1 MDANRRPI
9 ASIVVGERRREDMGD
24 IDALARSLEQYGLI
38 QPIVIDDAGMLVAGG
53 RRLAAAQSLGWT
65 HIDCRPFGTLSEVE
79 RQEIELE
86 ENLQRKDLTPYER
99 SKTLVRLAEAAAE
112 VDRASF
118 VATRNETPKEG
129 RPDQP
134 GSLRRVGERV
144 NVDPATIIKAQQ
156 HVAAVEEHALPPET
170 AQAVAIDYAKA
181 VEAEPELRGR
191 PVAPVV
197 DFYRQQ
203 REIRREQAQ
212 AEQAEMQRVME
223 AAGPETPE
231 LRQARLQAEFTR
243 AIKGVRELLAHP
255 PETYGPVFDGA
266 HRRIAATI
274 VRDCRDWCDRMERSL
289 EQPVGLR
296 VVGSV

>member
-1 MDANRRPI
+1 MDTNRRAI

-24 IDALARSLEQYGLI
+24 LDALARSLEQYGLI
-38 QPIVIDDAGMLVAGG
+38 QPIVIDDGGRLVAGG
-53 RRLAAAQSLGWT
+53 RRLAAAKLLGWT
-65 HIDCRPFGTLSEVE
+65 HIDCRPFGTLNEVE

-99 SKTLVRLAEAAAE
+99 SKTLTRLAEAAAE
-112 VDRASF
+112 VDRQTF
-118 VATRNETPKEG
+118 VRSPHETG
-129 RPDQP
+129 RPEAP
-134 GSLRRVGERV
+134 GSLRRISERTGV
-144 NVDPATIIKAQQ
+144 PIKTLHDAAQ
-156 HVAAVEEHALPPET
+156 HVAAVEAHALPPET
-170 AQAVAIDYAKA
+170 PQAVAIDYARA
-181 VEAEPELRGR
+181 VEGEPELRGQ

-212 AEQAEMQRVME
+212 AEQAELQRVMD

-231 LRQARLQAEFTR
+231 LHQARLQAEFTR

-255 PETYGPVFDGA
+255 PETYGPVFDEA

-296 VVGSV
+296 VVGGN